1 MSATVILVSPKG
13 SANVGSVAR
22 LMMNFGLRDLR
33 IVEPRCELDND
44 EARMMSLKARPILQ
58 EAQIF
63 SSLSEAQRDVHMSFA
78 FSMVIAD
85 DGRPIVPSN
94 EIFSEA
100 RYTNL
105 LRSAESKIAFV
116 FGREDSGLNKEEINL
131 CDVQVLIPSSED
143 YPSLNLSHSVAIC
156 LYSYSRFLNDLDVKI
171 PKRIEG
177 GRPQKIDEEIFF
189 EGLEK
194 ALDELKFFSSKN
206 PSHVMRDLKNLYHR
220 AQASD
225 RELRIL
231 FGIVAELEYR
241 LGKKF
246 FRS

>member
-1 MSATVILVSPKG
+1 MSASVILVSPKG
-13 SANVGSVAR
+13 SANVGSIAR

-33 IVEPRCELDND
+33 IVDPRCELDND
-44 EARMMSLKARPILQ
+44 EARMMSLKARSILQ
-58 EAQIF
+58 EARIF
-63 SSLSEAQRDVHMSFA
+63 KNLSEAQQDLETSFA

-85 DGRPIVPSN
+85 DGRPIVSSH
-94 EIFSEA
+94 EIFLKPD
-100 RYTNL
+100 YVDLFQNPD
-105 LRSAESKIAFV
+105 SKIAFV
-116 FGREDSGLNKEEINL
+116 FGREDSGLTKEEINL
-131 CDVQVLIPSSED
+131 CDLQVLIPSSED
-143 YPSLNLSHSVAIC
+143 YSSLNLSHSVAIC
-156 LYSYSRFLNDLDVKI
+156 LYSYSRCLNDIELKI
-171 PKRIEG
+171 PRRSESS
-177 GRPQKIDEEIFF
+177 RPQKIDEEIFF

-220 AQASD
+220 GQASD